1 MNHLGYI
8 LMNPAHEDF
17 LAFTKGNDGAILY
30 AYSKQPDQCKV
41 FLSIEEAK
49 HFLEENELSLVY
61 LRKSQVILT
70 QQGLQRIHEFL
81 LQDQS
86 AKLLPKERV
95 CNCLKTH

>member
-49 HFLEENELSLVY
+49 HFLEENELSLRICK
-61 LRKSQVILT
+61 LSE
-70 QQGLQRIHEFL
+70 QGNTLHVDYYF
-81 LQDQS
+81 
-86 AKLLPKERV
+86 
-95 CNCLKTH
+95 